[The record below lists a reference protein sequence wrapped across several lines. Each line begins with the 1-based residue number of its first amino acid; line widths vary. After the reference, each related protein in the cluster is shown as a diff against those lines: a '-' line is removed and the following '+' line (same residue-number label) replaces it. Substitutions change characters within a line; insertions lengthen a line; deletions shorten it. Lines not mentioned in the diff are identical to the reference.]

1 MRSASISSRV
11 PMTWNRNRPVAV
23 YALFDDDEVNALLV
37 EQGCDLGEMP
47 SDLAIRERWVMTS
60 LSPERE

>member
-1 MRSASISSRV
+1 MRSASIFIQGADDV
-11 PMTWNRNRPVAV
+11 EQDRPVAV

>member
-1 MRSASISSRV
+1 
-11 PMTWNRNRPVAV
+11 MTWNRNRPVAV

-37 EQGCDLGEMP
+37 EQGCDLGEMS